1 MVQRK
6 DATEYVFDLSGGNLC
21 LDLANTISHRDEPE
35 RRAEHL
41 TSYADMVA
49 FARQSG
55 VISSGQADELDAY
68 ALRHGSEARQNF
80 RRAIELREA
89 IYGIFTA
96 IAQGETASQDDL
108 TIVTECAL
116 EALRHRSLTPAEGGY
131 RWEWRTDGKN
141 PLARVVWPA
150 AQAAAELLTSKELRI
165 ARWCEARDCQRLFLD
180 HSRNRSRRWCDMTVC
195 GNRAKAR
202 RHYQRTRG

>member
-1 MVQRK
+1 MQRK

-21 LDLANTISHRDEPE
+21 LDLANTLSHRDEPE

-41 TSYADMVA
+41 ASYADLVA

-80 RRAIELREA
+80 RRAMELREA
-89 IYGIFTA
+89 IYRIFTA
-96 IAQGETASQDDL
+96 IAQGGVARQDDL
-108 TIVTECAL
+108 NLLSDLAI
-116 EALRHRSLTPAEGGY
+116 EALRHRRLAGADGGY

-165 ARWCEARDCQRLFLD
+165 VRLCEARDCQWLFLD
-180 HSRNRSRRWCDMTVC
+180 RSRNRSRRWCDMTVC

-202 RHYQRTRG
+202 RHYQRTRA